1 MAQGSSPTT
10 KEPTGGTSESAA
22 MVIAVALNSN
32 GTTNTTKNPS
42 NDPGISTVPPITPT
56 VAPTQMQPPSTATLG
71 PQAPPPL
78 AHVGQGLTCNFSVSF
93 DIDSLT
99 PTQMRLI
106 IARAA
111 QTHPTIISTSYS
123 HVLKML
129 LEERQMSNLANRES
143 SITRDVPL
151 YKLIGAGAG
160 GSSTTKN
167 SAALPTPTVTGMS
180 STATVNRMV
189 RPMYLPPNFRGGG
202 GAVMGDRVDKGD
214 EMEDANSSQSIS
226 PPALHSGK
234 RSLATMESTD
244 QKPELHPQDYAAHKS
259 NGERIKRKQ
268 IRSKCFNRTPSVSW
282 DERFE
287 MLIQFKAKY
296 GHLQL
301 KRGSTQHPVLGQ
313 WCSNQRAFRNML
325 VAGKKPFKINQER
338 IEKLTAIGFQWA
350 GVEKEKGILEG
361 GGGVDKMIQ
370 VKTTAPV
377 EVDTSIAKTKD
388 KENKEKDNQN
398 EMNQEGEKAGDPP
411 SSKKTSFSLSSLQ
424 V

>member
-1 MAQGSSPTT
+1 
-10 KEPTGGTSESAA
+10 
-22 MVIAVALNSN
+22 
-32 GTTNTTKNPS
+32 
-42 NDPGISTVPPITPT
+42 
-56 VAPTQMQPPSTATLG
+56 
-71 PQAPPPL
+71 
-78 AHVGQGLTCNFSVSF
+78 
-93 DIDSLT
+93 
-99 PTQMRLI
+99 MRLI

-151 YKLIGAGAG
+151 YKLIGAGAAG
-160 GSSTTKN
+160 GSLATKN
-167 SAALPTPTVTGMS
+167 SPALPTPTGTGMS
-180 STATVNRMV
+180 NTATVNRMV

-202 GAVMGDRVDKGD
+202 GAVMGGRVDKGD
-214 EMEDANSSQSIS
+214 NNSTTVDLSHPAQLMEDANSSQSIS
-226 PPALHSGK
+226 PPASNSGK
-234 RSLATMESTD
+234 RSLAAMESTD
-244 QKPELHPQDYAAHKS
+244 QKPELHPQDYAAHKA

-338 IEKLTAIGFQWA
+338 IEKLTTIGFQWA
-350 GVEKEKGILEG
+350 GVEKEKGILG
-361 GGGVDKMIQ
+361 GGGGEDKMIQ
-370 VKTTAPV
+370 VETTAPA

-388 KENKEKDNQN
+388 KGNKGKDDQH
-398 EMNQEGEKAGDPP
+398 EMNQEGKKAEDSP
-411 SSKKTSFSLSSLQ
+411 SSKTTSSSLSSLQ